1 MGEIASAI
9 VAALFKVFIG
19 WWWNKHEASEAD
31 KAATKV
37 AVGEAKIGETNEQ
50 VVNQENKIVATS
62 AKVVGRVRADGDAV
76 DGSGLRDGAQAI
88 NAEIQR
94 SNDKL

>member
-1 MGEIASAI
+1 MDGI
-9 VAALFKVFIG
+9 VGTILGALFKVFIS
-19 WWWNKHEASEAD
+19 WWWNKHETTEAQ

-50 VVNQENKIVATS
+50 VVNQENQIVAT
-62 AKVVGRVRADGDAV
+62 ADQVVDRVWTDGDAV

-88 NAEIQR
+88 NDELKSA
-94 SNDKL
+94 DH